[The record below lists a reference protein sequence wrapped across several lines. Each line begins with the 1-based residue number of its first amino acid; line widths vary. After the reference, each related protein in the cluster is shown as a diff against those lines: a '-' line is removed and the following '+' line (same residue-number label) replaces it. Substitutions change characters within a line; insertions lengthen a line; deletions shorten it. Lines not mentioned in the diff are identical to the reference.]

1 MRLPTRFYVVS
12 TLRTG
17 GAIPPIFPSPRS
29 VRGRASFSPYLLI
42 SSSKGRSPR
51 DDGPPVGMYSFWAG
65 RYSWSFSVEVMYSAA
80 CWLHVTQRT
89 ETRVHNTQRHK
100 CLSKIPQSIF
110 AHFHCTVCHKRYWS
124 VRTPF
129 RSRREEDPS
138 TAGRAQ
144 LCKMSVRNYQNVT
157 A

>member
-1 MRLPTRFYVVS
+1 MMMINNSKFKLNEVYDPSIRLCGVYKEGSTHSYRRYWTPNGPIRLPQRNKPTVAVRRTERTVLSSPKRPDNIRSHPASYSIDIVSSRDMRLTTRLNLVS

-65 RYSWSFSVEVMYSAA
+65 RYS
-80 CWLHVTQRT
+80 
-89 ETRVHNTQRHK
+89 
-100 CLSKIPQSIF
+100 
-110 AHFHCTVCHKRYWS
+110 
-124 VRTPF
+124 
-129 RSRREEDPS
+129 
-138 TAGRAQ
+138 
-144 LCKMSVRNYQNVT
+144 
-157 A
+157 